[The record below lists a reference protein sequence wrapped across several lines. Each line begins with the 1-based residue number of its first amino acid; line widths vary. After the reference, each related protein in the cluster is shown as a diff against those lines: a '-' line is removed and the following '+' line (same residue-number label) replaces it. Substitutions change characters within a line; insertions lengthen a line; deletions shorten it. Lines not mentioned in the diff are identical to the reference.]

1 MNNLEKLEKNLTKEK
16 IEDLYTTY
24 DKIVKLLEN
33 LEKSIKELPPKEEL

>member
-1 MNNLEKLEKNLTKEK
+1 MNNLEKNLTKEK
-16 IEDLYTTY
+16 IKDLYTTY

>member
-1 MNNLEKLEKNLTKEK
+1 MNNLEKNLTKEK

>member
-1 MNNLEKLEKNLTKEK
+1 MNNLEQNLTKEK